1 MLQNARRQ
9 LPPLR
14 RSRVSKLKEEKVV
27 SPPRKPTASSRRRGS
42 AMSPYF
48 SVRSKIA
55 PMTSPIKK
63 LPTALT
69 ASVPRGN
76 AAPQRAA
83 AVVTKNR
90 TAAPSPPPTKT
101 RKKLLI
107 VIVPPFFYGAKP
119 NETCV
124 PHANAS
130 FRKQSCTCTL

>member
-1 MLQNARRQ
+1 MR
-9 LPPLR
+9 
-14 RSRVSKLKEEKVV
+14 
-27 SPPRKPTASSRRRGS
+27 
-42 AMSPYF
+42 
-48 SVRSKIA
+48 
-55 PMTSPIKK
+55 SPIKK

-76 AAPQRAA
+76 AAQRAA

-90 TAAPSPPPTKT
+90 AAAPSPPPTKT

-107 VIVPPFFYGAKP
+107 VIFISFTFYEAKP